1 MEGYLKMRET
11 PILETDRLFLRK
23 FRLDDVQDVFEYCR
37 EPETA
42 RFVTWDAHKTPE
54 DTLRF
59 LQWATD
65 RYKTG
70 EPGDW
75 AIMDKATGHII
86 GSIGLVNTEQGNR
99 CCEVGYV
106 IGRDHWGK
114 GFTTEALQ
122 RLVRFLFEECGFNRV
137 QAMCCEENAGSS
149 RVLEKGGFR
158 YEGLLMQRMRMKER
172 FWNLK
177 LYALLLE
184 EWRMLHEPTRILR
197 DKVLIEEVDE
207 ADLPD
212 ILALQ
217 KLAYASEAAIYGSGI
232 APMTQTLAEMQASA
246 ANLLFLKAVLN
257 GKIVGS
263 IRARTGEGT
272 CFIGRLIVVP
282 ELQHQ
287 GVGRRLLA
295 TMEALHPGCRFE
307 LFTGH
312 LSQRNLELYEKAGYK
327 PFKTV
332 RVGERESL
340 IYLEKQHEKQ
350 IMG

>member
-1 MEGYLKMRET
+1 MEGFLKMRAT

-23 FRLDDVQDVFEYCR
+23 FRLDDVQDVFEYCK
-37 EPETA
+37 EAETA
-42 RFVTWDAHKTPE
+42 RYVTWDAHKTPE

-59 LQWATD
+59 LQWTTD

-75 AIMDKATGHII
+75 AIMDKVTGHII
-86 GSIGLVNTEQGNR
+86 GSMGIVKSEPVNR

-114 GFTTEALQ
+114 GFTTEALS
-122 RLVRFLFEECGFNRV
+122 RLVRFLFEECSINRI

-149 RVLEKGGFR
+149 RVLEKAGFR
-158 YEGLLMQRMRMKER
+158 YEGLLMQRMCMKER

-177 LYALLLE
+177 LYALLLD
-184 EWRMLHEPTRILR
+184 EWRSLHEPTRNLR
-197 DKVLIEEVDE
+197 DRVLIEDVEE

-217 KLAYASEAAIYGSGI
+217 KLAYASEAAIYGNGI
-232 APMTQTLAEMQASA
+232 APMTQTLTEMQASIQ
-246 ANLLFLKAVLN
+246 NLLFLKAVLN

-263 IRARTGEGT
+263 IRARSGEGT
-272 CFIGRLIVVP
+272 CFIGRLIVEP

-295 TMEALHPGCRFE
+295 TMEALHPGMRYE

-312 LSQRNLELYEKAGYK
+312 RSERNLSLYEKAGYK

-332 RVGERESL
+332 RVGKRESL
-340 IYLEKQHEKQ
+340 IYLEK
-350 IMG
+350 IRPT

>member
-1 MEGYLKMRET
+1 MEVSAKLGET
-11 PILETDRLFLRK
+11 PILETERLFLRK
-23 FRLDDVQDVFEYCR
+23 FRLEDVQDVFEYCK

-42 RFVTWDAHKTPE
+42 RYVTWDAHKTPE

-59 LQWATD
+59 LQWATG

-86 GSIGLVNTEQGNR
+86 GSMGLVGVEQGNR

-114 GFTTEALQ
+114 GFTTEALT
-122 RLVRFLFEECGFNRV
+122 RMVRFLFEECGFNRI
-137 QAMCCEENAGSS
+137 QAMCCEENAGSA
-149 RVLEKGGFR
+149 RVLEKAGFA
-158 YEGLLMQRMRMKER
+158 YEGLLLQRMRMKDR
-172 FWNLK
+172 FWNLR
-177 LYALLLE
+177 LYALLLD
-184 EWRMLHEPTRILR
+184 EWRKMHEPTQNLR
-197 DKVLIEEVDE
+197 DRVLIEEVE
-207 ADLPD
+207 EVDLPD

-217 KLAYASEAAIYGSGI
+217 KLAYKSEAAIYGNGI
-232 APMTQTLAEMQASA
+232 APMTQTLAEMQAS
-246 ANLLFLKAVLN
+246 NRDLLLLKAVLN

-263 IRARTGEGT
+263 IRARVGEGT
-272 CFIGRLIVVP
+272 CFIGRLIVDP

-287 GVGRRLLA
+287 GVGRRLLS
-295 TMEALHPGCRFE
+295 TMEALHPGMRFE

-312 LSQRNLELYEKAGYK
+312 RSERNLALYEKAGYK

-332 RVGERESL
+332 RAGERESL
-340 IYLEKQHEKQ
+340 IYLEKNLMPKE
-350 IMG
+350 